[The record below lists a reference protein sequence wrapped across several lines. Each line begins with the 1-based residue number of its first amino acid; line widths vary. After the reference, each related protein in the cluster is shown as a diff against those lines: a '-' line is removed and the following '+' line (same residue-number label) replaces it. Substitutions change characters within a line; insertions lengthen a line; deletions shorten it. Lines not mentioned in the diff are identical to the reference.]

1 MNRIPG
7 AFFLLAAACLLPAN
21 PALPCDFALPRNHVH
36 SCNSALP
43 APVHPPL
50 PFSACRLRLEAC
62 SLQLPSPG
70 DSTGIEGMVFSPS
83 GNQMPS
89 PHRKPGARK
98 GIRSTIYIF
107 MLTGSDQVTRLDGS
121 PYYYSAIKTRMVRQ
135 ADTDSNG
142 YFNLLLPAGTY
153 SIFTKKGD
161 LFYASRRDDKN
172 NIAPVEV
179 RSGKMTKVDC
189 RVESDHKA
197 FY

>member
-1 MNRIPG
+1 MNRILG
-7 AFFLLAAACLLPAN
+7 AFFLLAADCLLPAN
-21 PALPCDFALPRNHVH
+21 PALPCDFTFPAVIYPH
-36 SCNSALP
+36 S
-43 APVHPPL
+43 PL
-50 PFSACRLRLEAC
+50 AACRLRLAAC
-62 SLQLPSPG
+62 SLQLSFPG

-89 PHRKPGARK
+89 PHRKPGPRK
-98 GIRSTIYIF
+98 GRKSTIYIF
-107 MLTGSDQVTRLDGS
+107 TLTGSDQVTSLDGS
-121 PYYYSAIKTRMVRQ
+121 PYYYSAVKTRMVRQ

-142 YFNLLLPAGTY
+142 YFKLLLPAGLY

-179 RSGKMTKVDC
+179 RPGKMTKVDC